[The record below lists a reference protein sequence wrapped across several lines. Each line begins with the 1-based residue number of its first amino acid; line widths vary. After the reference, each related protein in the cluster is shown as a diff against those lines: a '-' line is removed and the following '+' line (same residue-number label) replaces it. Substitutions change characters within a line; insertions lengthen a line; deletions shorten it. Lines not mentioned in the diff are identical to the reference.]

1 MLESNQETDIPEEY
15 VREADEAHCS
25 CRAVGK
31 LPKRKESREK
41 TGWELGGDG
50 G

>member
-1 MLESNQETDIPEEY
+1 MLEPNQETDTPEEN
-15 VREADEAHCS
+15 VREMDEAHCS

-31 LPKRKESREK
+31 LPKGKGPREK

-50 G
+50 A